1 MRISGGGILAQCPH
15 APVGVATDEVV
26 GVELDD
32 RWCYHIE
39 KFFAFST
46 LYSINFLLC
55 NHFVFLPSKFILTK
69 FDLMHI
75 LITYRIILMRG
86 DKLET
91 IYEEHAKVF
100 KAFCDEKRLRILEL
114 LRDGEKCACKLLE
127 NLDMGQSAL
136 SYHMKILVE
145 SGIVESRQEGKWT
158 HYKIS
163 EKGSA
168 YAGTLLKELTT
179 PNSVIA
185 ENNCCKR

>member
-1 MRISGGGILAQCPH
+1 MIYQ
-15 APVGVATDEVV
+15 
-26 GVELDD
+26 
-32 RWCYHIE
+32 
-39 KFFAFST
+39 
-46 LYSINFLLC
+46 IN
-55 NHFVFLPSKFILTK
+55 
-69 FDLMHI
+69 
-75 LITYRIILMRG
+75 LMRG
-86 DKLET
+86 DNLET
-91 IYEEHAKVF
+91 IYEDHAKVF

-114 LRDGEKCACKLLE
+114 LRGGEKCACKLLE
-127 NLDMGQSAL
+127 NLDIGQSAL

-179 PNSVIA
+179 PNSMIA